1 MTNTRQFFSTQIFAF
16 SAPKWRSARLRFSA
30 SSLQICHCLRALFS
44 LKVDPH
50 RMWHTLRRPLEKWT
64 KNFKNAAPAFARGK
78 KRWSHFWEYF
88 KLFIYTVSNV
98 VELYAVSCLGRDSVI
113 PFLRI
118 WILFYY
124 ILIMNLY
131 GSVGQNCFRVLYV
144 FLFVIKNFFKL
155 QLH

>member
-78 KRWSHFWEYF
+78 IKVVPLLGIFQTFYLYRFECRRTVCCFVSREGFCYSVFANLDFILLYFNNEFVWKCWS
-88 KLFIYTVSNV
+88 KLFPSFIRFSF
-98 VELYAVSCLGRDSVI
+98 CD
-113 PFLRI
+113 
-118 WILFYY
+118 
-124 ILIMNLY
+124 
-131 GSVGQNCFRVLYV
+131 
-144 FLFVIKNFFKL
+144 
-155 QLH
+155 